1 MKMMRSVTTALVLL
15 QAALLC
21 ACGGPTAPKLAALPS
36 DAVILAFGDSLTY
49 GTGAK
54 SEQAYPVQLSAR
66 IQREVINAGVPGETT
81 PEGLKR
87 LPDVL
92 DEHEPALV
100 ILCLGGNDMLRQLDR
115 ATMKANLA
123 AMIREIQGRGIAVIL
138 MGVPEPKL
146 MSLKSEPAYAELAQ
160 EFRLPLENGIVAEVL
175 GNRSLKSDQIH
186 PNARGYDEIAAALAD
201 LLEKSGA
208 I

>member
-15 QAALLC
+15 QAALLG
-21 ACGGPTAPKLAALPS
+21 ACSPSTPKLAPLPG
-36 DAVILAFGDSLTY
+36 DAVVLAFGDSLTY
-49 GTGAK
+49 GTGAGR
-54 SEQAYPVQLSAR
+54 EQAYPAQLAAR

-81 PEGLKR
+81 PQGLDR

-100 ILCLGGNDMLRQLDR
+100 ILCLGGNDMLRKLDR

-123 AMIREIQGRGIAVIL
+123 RMIREIQDRGIAVVLI
-138 MGVPEPKL
+138 GVPEPAL
-146 MSLKSEPAYAELAQ
+146 LGLESDRRYAELAQ
-160 EFRLPLENGIVAEVL
+160 EFKLPLENRIVAEVL
-175 GNRSLKSDQIH
+175 GDRSLRSDQIH
-186 PNARGYDEIAAALAD
+186 PNARGYGEIAAALAD
-201 LLEKSGA
+201 LLNKSGA

>member
-21 ACGGPTAPKLAALPS
+21 ACSPSAPKLAALAD
-36 DAVILAFGDSLTY
+36 DAVIVAFGDSLTY
-49 GTGAK
+49 GTGARR
-54 SEQAYPVQLSAR
+54 EQAYPAQLAAR

-81 PEGLKR
+81 PEGLER

-100 ILCLGGNDMLRQLDR
+100 ILCLGGNDMLRKLDR

-123 AMIREIQGRGIAVIL
+123 AMIGEIRGRGIAVVL
-138 MGVPEPKL
+138 MGVPEPAL
-146 MSLKSEPAYAELAQ
+146 LGLQSDPRYAELAQ
-160 EFRLPLENGIVAEVL
+160 EFKLPLENGIVAEVL
-175 GNRSLKSDQIH
+175 GDRSLKSDQIH

-201 LLEKSGA
+201 LLKKSGA